1 MEAIWGRPQ
10 VISTNETAII
20 IIIIIIINRT
30 TYQIELESN
39 IERLGEALSSVL
51 SEIKVHVLQILL
63 PFIPPFPPSL
73 SLPLYRIILSLVHS
87 MNLSVRHKLLT
98 IIQLLSVQW
107 VIHAHTHTHTHYF
120 VIINYSL

>member
-10 VISTNETAII
+10 VISTNETAI

-39 IERLGEALSSVL
+39 IERLGEALSNVL

-107 VIHAHTHTHTHYF
+107 VIHAHTHTHYF